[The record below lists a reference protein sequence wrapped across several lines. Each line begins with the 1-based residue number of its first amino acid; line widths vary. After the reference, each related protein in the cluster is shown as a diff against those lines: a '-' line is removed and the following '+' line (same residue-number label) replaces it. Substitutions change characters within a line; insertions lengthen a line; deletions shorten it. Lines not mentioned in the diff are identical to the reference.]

1 MKKTL
6 FEIQAEVLALEEI
19 ILEAGGDIT
28 DEETEK
34 IIDAWFAEIKTN
46 RDEKLDNYAALIR
59 MLEVRAD
66 VRKSEANRLLALAKP
81 DLNLAKRL
89 KERLTFYFE
98 NLTDEKIVNTKRYRF
113 SMVNNGG
120 SLPVHLDEYLT
131 AHPEELPEGYRRVV
145 FEPDLVKIREAL
157 ERGEELD
164 FARLGERG
172 KSLRIK

>member
-6 FEIQAEVLALEEI
+6 FEIQAEVRALEEV

-34 IIDAWFAEIKTN
+34 IIDDWFAEIKTN

-66 VRKSEANRLLALAKP
+66 VRKAESTRLLSLAKP

-89 KERLTFYFE
+89 KERLKFYLE
-98 NLTDEKIVNTKRYRF
+98 VTKEAIINTNRYRF

-120 SLPVHLDEYLT
+120 SLPVHLDQYL
-131 AHPEELPEGYRRVV
+131 ADHPEELPEGYRRVV

-157 ERGEELD
+157 ERGEKLE
-164 FARLGERG
+164 FAQLGERG